1 MPGQPARVVSRKGKT
16 YQMKVG
22 QIGKA
27 KKPNRK
33 KAGDIAKDAAV
44 PVRKPGQMIPTLTI
58 SIPLNNPEAAAGAL
72 LSNCEPTYLR
82 AMVDRITAVLDERSA
97 K

>member
-1 MPGQPARVVSRKGKT
+1 VRGPKYVTRKGKNYT
-16 YQMKVG
+16 MRTG

-33 KAGDIAKDAAV
+33 KFGGIAKDAAE
-44 PVRKPGQMIPTLTI
+44 PTRKPGQMIPTLDI
-58 SIPLNNPEAAAGAL
+58 SIPLNNPDAAASTL
-72 LSNCEPTYLR
+72 LSNCEPDYLR
-82 AMVDRITAVLDERSA
+82 AMVARITAVLDERSA